1 MELPIYCFIG
11 DRPVKGVSTADGGM
25 DVLAYDWD
33 TGEFARD
40 MRHLH
45 TLVHP
50 TDEDAT
56 FVDEATFDARVAE
69 LRRARS
75 PFAVADEHIF
85 LRHHDLFD
93 RVLVLDPVTGDYREV
108 YRTQKPASA
117 RLWTGFYVVVD
128 RQAVGVFATS
138 TGPVFFWN
146 ENRVALRA
154 GHVRAA
160 VEHDAGGGEAR
171 RFTLAVDGR
180 AVFAVTYTPP
190 PAGVD
195 PYSDEDETFSDFFAW
210 LAAALEAGGLFT
222 AYAVDGDAAR
232 WDETPTG

>member
-1 MELPIYCFIG
+1 MELPVFCLIG
-11 DRPVKGVSTADGGM
+11 DRPVKGVATPEGGL

-33 TGEFARD
+33 TGEFVRD

-56 FVDEATFDARVAE
+56 FVDEPTFEAQVAA

-93 RVLVLDPVTGDYREV
+93 RLLVYDPVTGDYREV

-117 RLWTGFYVVVD
+117 RLWTGFYVVVGQ
-128 RQAVGVFATS
+128 QAIGVFATAK
-138 TGPVFFWN
+138 GPVFFFN
-146 ENRVALRA
+146 ESRHALAA
-154 GHVRAA
+154 GRTRAA
-160 VEHDAGGGEAR
+160 VERLPEGDAR
-171 RFTLAVDGR
+171 RFTLAIDGR

-195 PYSDEDETFSDFFAW
+195 PYADDDDTFSDFFAW
-210 LAAALEAGGLFT
+210 LAAALEAGGLYT

-232 WDETPTG
+232 WDEPATA